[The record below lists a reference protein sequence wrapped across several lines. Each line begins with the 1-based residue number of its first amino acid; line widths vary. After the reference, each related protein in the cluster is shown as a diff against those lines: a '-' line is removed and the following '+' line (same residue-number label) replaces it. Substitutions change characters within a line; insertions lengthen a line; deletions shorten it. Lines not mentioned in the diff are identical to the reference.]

1 MYLISHNS
9 LTETIVFVYMGM
21 GVFTGA
27 LIDAPKVYINQYSHI
42 YHRNVFI
49 KYITS
54 YNSLTETILV
64 LSLSLFLYF
73 PQGAFKIGILLF
85 RL

>member
-1 MYLISHNS
+1 
-9 LTETIVFVYMGM
+9 M

-54 YNSLTETILV
+54 YTIA
-64 LSLSLFLYF
+64 SQKQFLYYHYHYF
-73 PQGAFKIGILLF
+73 FIFHRGLSKLGSYFFDCSICGLF
-85 RL
+85 DWSGY

>member
-64 LSLSLFLYF
+64 LSFSLFLYF

>member
-42 YHRNVFI
+42 YYRNVFI

-54 YNSLTETILV
+54 YNSLTKTIFV
-64 LSLSLFLYF
+64 LSLSLFIYLL
-73 PQGAFKIGILLF
+73 QGAFKIGILLF